1 MTSPNVVFNY
11 NFELAVNSPDRNNKN
26 TKEQIVKSAQ
36 GLFDYYNKDSKYA
49 INLFDYYSGDINK
62 KDKMNIMLENGKMAT
77 PNQIELR
84 RKEYGK
90 YILDR
95 NLARCV
101 VSFNNDYINNKMDIV
116 ELEKRMVKHIIP
128 MYLKKC
134 GFKDINKMSY
144 QISLHTDTDNLHFH
158 FSYIEKEPNYMYDRN
173 KIGFKRIGLITKEEI
188 DFIKNLI
195 EHEIEKSSIYT
206 PLLKETN
213 KEIEELKKYF
223 KPTEKNFFLN
233 DKEDLVLEANI
244 LKLGEM
250 IYRKRND
257 KDGRI
262 KYNSIHDKEIEEL
275 TKNIKNYLF
284 SKKNPDF
291 KNEITNFRNSLNKL
305 NDYFIEL
312 GKKNNIKD
320 INIDTS
326 VIDRKNEDL
335 DNYIYNAIVNHAD
348 FMYKT
353 KVKNNITE
361 NKIIEE
367 IVYKDYLK
375 TKRRTRASILKN
387 YFNGTT
393 NKNKFKTKYKI
404 EEAIKNINNEMEDAQ
419 KEFSKLFKSNSYEK

>member
-158 FSYIEKEPNYMYDRN
+158 FSYLEEEP
-173 KIGFKRIGLITKEEI
+173 
-188 DFIKNLI
+188 
-195 EHEIEKSSIYT
+195 
-206 PLLKETN
+206 
-213 KEIEELKKYF
+213 KKYF

-262 KYNSIHDKEIEEL
+262 KYNSINDKEIEEL

-291 KNEITNFRNSLNKL
+291 KNEITNFRNSINKL

-326 VIDRKNEDL
+326 LIDRKNEDL

-367 IVYKDYLK
+367 IVYKNYLK